1 MASDTKRGSLSRLSP
16 LARPFTLSKPTNSSF
31 SPSSS
36 ALDRSFSCLSLKG
49 DSFASYPQYP
59 SGILQGSAD
68 FSSLSRDSSLQ
79 DTSFDPSSSMLD
91 RSFSSFS
98 VEGDSFAYYPQYP
111 SGVLQGSADF
121 GLVTESKSDFDAVPT
136 KSTEPGYEAHK
147 SGDLRGT
154 LHWKDKLDG
163 FSMFNADSTKQGSPA
178 ERLKLSPETSDSL
191 CRKSSG
197 ISLKDH
203 EVRPKR
209 TRQIDSQC
217 VSFSSVKSRPI
228 SSKFSTTSDL
238 NTSSVLINYTP
249 PSISWSSCD
258 TNIASFGGSL
268 SQQLDFHAVKQNVH
282 PSSDINS
289 LPALVSEP
297 SVSSTVYLPFNHVL
311 SENLDSDG
319 HGGVSKNN
327 FLGYAQASVKK
338 PHAVVDKSKEVFHNK
353 VLMDIGKEGK
363 MGKPVTHEV
372 MELVP
377 MAKSELQITCPSL
390 PIDLTLEVDKSKE
403 VFHDKVLTDKGKEGK
418 LGQPVIHE
426 VMKPEPMAKPEP
438 QITCPGLLIDLTM
451 ESLGIKESD
460 PIENSCKIINENDS
474 DLDSPCWKGKLA
486 AEQSSSE
493 VSIPDNFQH
502 LKSEQEACSN
512 LNPLA
517 PHFFLSSDKQK
528 VNYCGNEG
536 DGNDYLSFQKTQSSV
551 VSLFSREQR
560 PQHSAT
566 AGSSSSEQSSI
577 TEAHCYSGMHD
588 PYKEYEL
595 LTDSSNSSMHGSSCV
610 VLPSVL
616 EDYFTSSGQLLTEQ
630 CSGGVGKAIKDAVP
644 NGATSVSL
652 FASKHV
658 LDSSSC
664 REGVSTDLSETYGGE
679 TKPLCS
685 PPRLDFQI
693 VVKTMNELSE
703 LLMQNCTND
712 IDSLNEHEHDIIKRI
727 IHNLALCIRHS
738 VGEHTLMSESSHP
751 RTSYCVR
758 KSTRLNKCS
767 NMELQ
772 TRTKAVM
779 VSHELGH
786 QNKHE
791 RQMRSSTSFRERFL
805 DSLNARNEGF
815 KKNKDITQV
824 NEKALEGHYELDEEE
839 NPQVLFYK
847 NLWLEAEAALC
858 SMKYKASVL
867 GMKTEM
873 EKIKMEIR

>member
-1 MASDTKRGSLSRLSP
+1 
-16 LARPFTLSKPTNSSF
+16 
-31 SPSSS
+31 
-36 ALDRSFSCLSLKG
+36 
-49 DSFASYPQYP
+49 
-59 SGILQGSAD
+59 
-68 FSSLSRDSSLQ
+68 
-79 DTSFDPSSSMLD
+79 
-91 RSFSSFS
+91 
-98 VEGDSFAYYPQYP
+98 
-111 SGVLQGSADF
+111 
-121 GLVTESKSDFDAVPT
+121 
-136 KSTEPGYEAHK
+136 
-147 SGDLRGT
+147 
-154 LHWKDKLDG
+154 
-163 FSMFNADSTKQGSPA
+163 
-178 ERLKLSPETSDSL
+178 
-191 CRKSSG
+191 
-197 ISLKDH
+197 
-203 EVRPKR
+203 
-209 TRQIDSQC
+209 
-217 VSFSSVKSRPI
+217 
-228 SSKFSTTSDL
+228 
-238 NTSSVLINYTP
+238 
-249 PSISWSSCD
+249 
-258 TNIASFGGSL
+258 
-268 SQQLDFHAVKQNVH
+268 
-282 PSSDINS
+282 
-289 LPALVSEP
+289 
-297 SVSSTVYLPFNHVL
+297 
-311 SENLDSDG
+311 
-319 HGGVSKNN
+319 
-327 FLGYAQASVKK
+327 
-338 PHAVVDKSKEVFHNK
+338 
-353 VLMDIGKEGK
+353 
-363 MGKPVTHEV
+363 
-372 MELVP
+372 
-377 MAKSELQITCPSL
+377 
-390 PIDLTLEVDKSKE
+390 
-403 VFHDKVLTDKGKEGK
+403 
-418 LGQPVIHE
+418 
-426 VMKPEPMAKPEP
+426 MKPEPMAKPEP

-517 PHFFLSSDKQK
+517 PHFFPSSDKQK

-536 DGNDYLSFQKTQSSV
+536 DGNDCLSFQKTQSSV

-566 AGSSSSEQSSI
+566 AASSSSEQSSI

-630 CSGGVGKAIKDAVP
+630 CFGGVGKAIKDAVP
-644 NGATSVSL
+644 NGSTSVSL

-664 REGVSTDLSETYGGE
+664 REGVSTDLSETYGGA

-727 IHNLALCIRHS
+727 IHNLTLCIRHS

-791 RQMRSSTSFRERFL
+791 RQMRSSTSFSERFL

-867 GMKTEM
+867 GWRFYCKVLALGTHLASRCLYM
-873 EKIKMEIR
+873 

>member
-16 LARPFTLSKPTNSSF
+16 LARPFTLSKPNNSSF
-31 SPSSS
+31 SPSNSE
-36 ALDRSFSCLSLKG
+36 LDRSFSSFSLEG
-49 DSFASYPQYP
+49 DSFAFYPQYP
-59 SGILQGSAD
+59 PGVLQVSAD
-68 FSSLSRDSSLQ
+68 FSSLARDSSLQ
-79 DTSFDPSSSMLD
+79 DTSFNPSSSMLD

-98 VEGDSFAYYPQYP
+98 LEGDTFAYYPQYP

-121 GLVTESKSDFDAVPT
+121 GLFTESKSDFDAVPVT
-136 KSTEPGYEAHK
+136 KSTELGYEAHK
-147 SGDLRGT
+147 SGDLRGI
-154 LHWKDKLDG
+154 LHWKDKHGG
-163 FSMFNADSTKQGSPA
+163 FSMFNDDPTKQGSPA
-178 ERLKLSPETSDSL
+178 EGLKLSPETSDSL
-191 CRKSSG
+191 CGKLSG

-209 TRQIDSQC
+209 TREIDSQC
-217 VSFSSVKSRPI
+217 VPI
-228 SSKFSTTSDL
+228 SLKFSTTSDL
-238 NTSSVLINYTP
+238 NSSAILQDPQSGINYLP
-249 PSISWSSCD
+249 PSVSWSSCD
-258 TNIASFGGSL
+258 TNIAYFGRSL
-268 SQQLDFHAVKQNVH
+268 SQQLDFHAAKQNVP

-289 LPALVSEP
+289 LPVLVSEP
-297 SVSSTVYLPFNHVL
+297 SVASTGYLPFNHVL

-319 HGGVSKNN
+319 DGGVSKNN
-327 FLGYAQASVKK
+327 FLGYGQASLKK

-353 VLMDIGKEGK
+353 VLTDKGKEGK
-363 MGKPVTHEV
+363 MGKPVTHKV
-372 MELVP
+372 MEPVP
-377 MAKSELQITCPSL
+377 MAKSELQITCPSP

-403 VFHDKVLTDKGKEGK
+403 VFHHKVLADKGKEGK
-418 LGQPVIHE
+418 LGKPVTHE
-426 VMKPEPMAKPEP
+426 VMEPVPMAKSEL
-438 QITCPGLLIDLTM
+438 QITCPSLLIDLTL

-460 PIENSCKIINENDS
+460 PIENSSKIINENDS

-486 AEQSSSE
+486 AEQSSCE
-493 VSIPDNFQH
+493 VSVPDNFQH
-502 LKSEQEACSN
+502 LKSEQEACSY

-517 PHFFLSSDKQK
+517 PHFFPSSDKQK

-536 DGNDYLSFQKTQSSV
+536 DGNDCFSFQKTASSV
-551 VSLFSREQR
+551 VNLVSREQR
-560 PQHSAT
+560 LQHSAT

-577 TEAHCYSGMHD
+577 TEAHCYSDMHV
-588 PYKEYEL
+588 PNKEYEL
-595 LTDSSNSSMHGSSCV
+595 LTDSSSSSMHGSSCV

-616 EDYFTSSGQLLTEQ
+616 EDYFTSSGQLLTGQ
-630 CSGGVGKAIKDAVP
+630 CVGGFGKAIKDTAP
-644 NGATSVSL
+644 NGSTSVSL

-658 LDSSSC
+658 FDSSSC
-664 REGVSTDLSETYGGE
+664 REGVSTDLSETYGGA

-712 IDSLNEHEHDIIKRI
+712 LDSLNEHEHDIIKRI
-727 IHNLALCIRHS
+727 IHNLTLCIRNR

-751 RTSYCVR
+751 HTSYCVR
-758 KSTRLNKCS
+758 KSTHLNKCS

-772 TRTKAVM
+772 TTRTKAVM

-791 RQMRSSTSFRERFL
+791 RQMSSTSFRERFL
-805 DSLNARNEGF
+805 DSLNARNGGF
-815 KKNKDITQV
+815 NKNEDITQV
-824 NEKALEGHYELDEEE
+824 NEKALEGHYELEEEE

-873 EKIKMEIR
+873 EKIKMAIR

>member
-16 LARPFTLSKPTNSSF
+16 LARPFTLSKPNNSSF
-31 SPSSS
+31 SPSNSE
-36 ALDRSFSCLSLKG
+36 LDRSFSSFSLEG
-49 DSFASYPQYP
+49 DSFAFYPQYP
-59 SGILQGSAD
+59 PGVLQVSAD
-68 FSSLSRDSSLQ
+68 FSSLARDSSLQ
-79 DTSFDPSSSMLD
+79 DTSFNPSSSMLD

-98 VEGDSFAYYPQYP
+98 LEGDTFAYYPQYP

-121 GLVTESKSDFDAVPT
+121 GLFTESKSDFDAVPVT
-136 KSTEPGYEAHK
+136 KSTELGYEAHK
-147 SGDLRGT
+147 SGDLRGI
-154 LHWKDKLDG
+154 LHWKDKHGG
-163 FSMFNADSTKQGSPA
+163 FSMFNDDPTKQALVHMLFIFPAGSPA
-178 ERLKLSPETSDSL
+178 EGLKLSPETSDSL
-191 CRKSSG
+191 CGKLSG

-209 TRQIDSQC
+209 TREIDSQC
-217 VSFSSVKSRPI
+217 VPI
-228 SSKFSTTSDL
+228 SLKFSRTSDL
-238 NTSSVLINYTP
+238 NSSAILQDPQSGINYLP
-249 PSISWSSCD
+249 PSVSWSSCD
-258 TNIASFGGSL
+258 TNIAYFGRSL
-268 SQQLDFHAVKQNVH
+268 SQQLDFHAAKQNVP

-289 LPALVSEP
+289 LPVLVSEP
-297 SVSSTVYLPFNHVL
+297 SVASTGYLPFNHVL

-319 HGGVSKNN
+319 DGGVSKNN
-327 FLGYAQASVKK
+327 FLGYGQASLKK

-353 VLMDIGKEGK
+353 VLTDKGKEGK

-372 MELVP
+372 MEPVP

-390 PIDLTLEVDKSKE
+390 LIDLTL
-403 VFHDKVLTDKGKEGK
+403 
-418 LGQPVIHE
+418 
-426 VMKPEPMAKPEP
+426 
-438 QITCPGLLIDLTM
+438 

-460 PIENSCKIINENDS
+460 PIENSSKIINENDS

-486 AEQSSSE
+486 AEQSSCE
-493 VSIPDNFQH
+493 VSVPDNFQH
-502 LKSEQEACSN
+502 LKSEQEACSY

-517 PHFFLSSDKQK
+517 PHFFPSSDKQK

-536 DGNDYLSFQKTQSSV
+536 DGNDCFSFQKTASSV
-551 VSLFSREQR
+551 VNLFSREQR
-560 PQHSAT
+560 LQHSAT

-577 TEAHCYSGMHD
+577 TEAHCYSDMHV
-588 PYKEYEL
+588 PNKEYEL
-595 LTDSSNSSMHGSSCV
+595 LTDSSSSSMHGSSCV

-616 EDYFTSSGQLLTEQ
+616 EDYFTSSGQLLTGQ
-630 CSGGVGKAIKDAVP
+630 CVGGFGKAIKDTAP
-644 NGATSVSL
+644 NGSTSVSL

-658 LDSSSC
+658 FDSSSC
-664 REGVSTDLSETYGGE
+664 REGVSTDLSETYGGA

-712 IDSLNEHEHDIIKRI
+712 LDSLNEHEHDIIKRI
-727 IHNLALCIRHS
+727 IHNLTLCIRNR

-751 RTSYCVR
+751 HTSYCVR
-758 KSTRLNKCS
+758 KSTHLNKCS

-772 TRTKAVM
+772 TTRTKAVM

-791 RQMRSSTSFRERFL
+791 RQMSSTSFRERFL
-805 DSLNARNEGF
+805 DSLNARNGGF
-815 KKNKDITQV
+815 NKNEDITQV
-824 NEKALEGHYELDEEE
+824 NEKALEGHYELEEEE

-873 EKIKMEIR
+873 EKIKMAIR

>member
-16 LARPFTLSKPTNSSF
+16 LARPFTLNKPNNSSF

-36 ALDRSFSCLSLKG
+36 ALDRSF
-49 DSFASYPQYP
+49 AYYPQYP

-68 FSSLSRDSSLQ
+68 FSSPARDSSLQ

-98 VEGDSFAYYPQYP
+98 LEGDSFAYYPQYS
-111 SGVLQGSADF
+111 SGVLQGSAGF
-121 GLVTESKSDFDAVPT
+121 GLVTESKSDFDVVPVT
-136 KSTEPGYEAHK
+136 KSTELGYEAHK
-147 SGDLRGT
+147 SGDLRET
-154 LHWKDKLDG
+154 LHWKEKIGG
-163 FSMFNADSTKQGSPA
+163 FSMFNAESTKQGSPA

-209 TRQIDSQC
+209 TRPIDSQC
-217 VSFSSVKSRPI
+217 LSFSSVKWPI
-228 SSKFSTTSDL
+228 SLKLSTTSD
-238 NTSSVLINYTP
+238 LINYTP

-258 TNIASFGGSL
+258 ANIASFGGSL
-268 SQQLDFHAVKQNVH
+268 SQKLDFHAVKQNVS
-282 PSSDINS
+282 PSSDNNS

-297 SVSSTVYLPFNHVL
+297 SVASTVYLPLNHVL

-327 FLGYAQASVKK
+327 LLRYAQASVKK
-338 PHAVVDKSKEVFHNK
+338 THTVVDKSKEVFHNK
-353 VLMDIGKEGK
+353 VLVDKGKEGK
-363 MGKPVTHEV
+363 MGKPVTQEV

-377 MAKSELQITCPSL
+377 MAKSKLQITGPSL

-403 VFHDKVLTDKGKEGK
+403 VFHNKVLTDKGKEGK
-418 LGQPVIHE
+418 LGQPVTHE
-426 VMKPEPMAKPEP
+426 VMKPEPMAKPQP
-438 QITCPGLLIDLTM
+438 QITHPSLLTDLTM
-451 ESLGIKESD
+451 ESLGSKESD
-460 PIENSCKIINENDS
+460 LIENSYKIINENDS

-517 PHFFLSSDKQK
+517 PHFFPSSDKQK

-536 DGNDYLSFQKTQSSV
+536 DGNDCLSFQNTQSSV

-566 AGSSSSEQSSI
+566 AGSSSSEQSSN
-577 TEAHCYSGMHD
+577 TEAQRYSGMHVSN
-588 PYKEYEL
+588 KEYEL
-595 LTDSSNSSMHGSSCV
+595 LTDSSSSSMHSSSCV
-610 VLPSVL
+610 VLPSVV

-630 CSGGVGKAIKDAVP
+630 CFGGLGRAIKDTVP
-644 NGATSVSL
+644 NGSTSVSL

-658 LDSSSC
+658 FNSSSC
-664 REGVSTDLSETYGGE
+664 REGVSTDLSEIYGGA
-679 TKPLCS
+679 TKPLYP

-727 IHNLALCIRHS
+727 IHNLTLCIRNS

-751 RTSYCVR
+751 CTYCGR

-772 TRTKAVM
+772 TSTKAVM

-786 QNKHE
+786 HNKHE
-791 RQMRSSTSFRERFL
+791 RQMRSSTSFRDRFL
-805 DSLNARNEGF
+805 DSLNARNDGF
-815 KKNKDITQV
+815 KKNKHITQV
-824 NEKALEGHYELDEEE
+824 TEKALEGYYELDEE